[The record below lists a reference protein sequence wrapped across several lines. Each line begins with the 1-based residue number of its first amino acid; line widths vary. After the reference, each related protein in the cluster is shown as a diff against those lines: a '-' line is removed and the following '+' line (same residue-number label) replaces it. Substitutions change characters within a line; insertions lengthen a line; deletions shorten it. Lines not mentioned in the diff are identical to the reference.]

1 MVDGSPERVALLQ
14 FDLSSLLGDT
24 PNRPNQV
31 LSAKLRLY
39 SMTSQSMFGGHVS
52 VIPNGHIDEDR
63 TTWDDT
69 PYAVSE
75 TGMYVGSFRA
85 VWPEKFYEIDL
96 TGAFRGAAADTMP
109 TGIVVR
115 ISSDKEK
122 AVTYRSRDGG
132 GPNGPILTL
141 TFAYD
146 PDSNRPLARE
156 FGSDPPTY
164 APTVLPEWED
174 SSLPF
179 DIPNTFF
186 NYDPNAESYGP
197 DYWDDVEQDGYYDQL
212 RRLDVDTGN
221 NRCGDGSRQ
230 SPRDLC
236 DTNEECVEF
245 HMPRPRAGQ
254 YGLRE
259 PESLYRPTPM
269 IMHNKLRLSYP
280 ERRSENE
287 MPEPPGI
294 DFANNVFNSGVQD
307 LVNIDIKVR
316 SEHRLCGK
324 QYDGEMQLFHVH
336 HETGNLEALSILIEA
351 GGDVVGEMGRE
362 DNPHF
367 QVLLDFFQRK
377 FDEDAG
383 LCLRRQR
390 RARALFFDRGGGGG
404 RGGAEEMNARSAAV
418 PRAGSSSFA
427 IDDDD
432 NRNNG
437 DQEEE
442 AADRRENAPSLV
454 KFLYRKIRDRFESLV
469 ARRLEEKL
477 DRWNPMEPWYNYR
490 SVHFWGYS
498 GSITEP
504 PCFQGVNWRVLDVP
518 MRISMRQY
526 IQLKTL
532 MFDHVDP
539 DTCQRTST
547 HFEESNARPV
557 QPWTEGGVYRCRR
570 SDYTSDMERAASGRR
585 KGFVLEEKWWGV
597 DNFPYVYPEF
607 PEAG

>member
-1 MVDGSPERVALLQ
+1 MIANVTGVLGVGIGNPTYVPHGMFEPILLREKEVLGVYITTNGPYLRSTIGTLEGMPHVANPDIVLYEGTGKRYPLGSGTYTPRIFNGVVGYEAVVIPTGSPTIDTSELYVANATFEPISDTYVERDNNDEVFGDSAHLMVDGSPERVALLQ

-31 LSAKLRLY
+31 LSAKFRLY

-52 VIPNGHIDEDR
+52 VIPNGYIDEDT

-75 TGMYVGSFRA
+75 TGIYVGSFRA
-85 VWPEKFYEIDL
+85 VWPEKFYKIDL
-96 TGAFRGAAADTMP
+96 TGAFWDSTADAMP

-179 DIPNTFF
+179 DIPNTYF

-245 HMPRPRAGQ
+245 HMPRPRVGQ
-254 YGLRE
+254 YSLRD

-269 IMHNKLRLSYP
+269 IMHNKLRLSYR

-287 MPEPPGI
+287 MPEPPGT
-294 DFANNVFNSGVQD
+294 DFANNVFNIGVQD

-316 SEHRLCGK
+316 SEHILCGK

-336 HETGNLEALSILIEA
+336 GEAGNLEALSILIEA
-351 GGDVVGEMGRE
+351 GGDVEGEMGRE
-362 DNPHF
+362 DNNPHF
-367 QVLLDFFQRK
+367 R
-377 FDEDAG
+377 
-383 LCLRRQR
+383 CCWISS
-390 RARALFFDRGGGGG
+390 RG
-404 RGGAEEMNARSAAV
+404 
-418 PRAGSSSFA
+418 
-427 IDDDD
+427 
-432 NRNNG
+432 
-437 DQEEE
+437 
-442 AADRRENAPSLV
+442 APND
-454 KFLYRKIRDRFESLV
+454 K
-469 ARRLEEKL
+469 
-477 DRWNPMEPWYNYR
+477 PHP
-490 SVHFWGYS
+490 
-498 GSITEP
+498 
-504 PCFQGVNWRVLDVP
+504 
-518 MRISMRQY
+518 
-526 IQLKTL
+526 
-532 MFDHVDP
+532 
-539 DTCQRTST
+539 
-547 HFEESNARPV
+547 
-557 QPWTEGGVYRCRR
+557 
-570 SDYTSDMERAASGRR
+570 
-585 KGFVLEEKWWGV
+585 
-597 DNFPYVYPEF
+597 
-607 PEAG
+607 